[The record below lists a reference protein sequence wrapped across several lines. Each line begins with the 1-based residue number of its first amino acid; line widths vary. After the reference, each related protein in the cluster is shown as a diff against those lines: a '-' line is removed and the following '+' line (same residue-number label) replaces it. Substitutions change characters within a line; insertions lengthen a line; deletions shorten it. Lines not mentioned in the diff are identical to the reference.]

1 MTGVCVSCAAGNPP
15 FLARMYAG
23 FQTDANLFFVME
35 LITGGDLMF
44 HVLKE
49 GNMPERATNFYAA
62 EVCCGLWF
70 LCVDDVIGCVAACV
84 LMCTLCICGQE

>member
-1 MTGVCVSCAAGNPP
+1 MFIGNRLITT
-15 FLARMYAG
+15 FMLRKCR
-23 FQTDANLFFVME
+23 FVVLWQTKSNLFFVME

-70 LCVDDVIGCVAACV
+70 LHDRGILYRDLKLGDP
-84 LMCTLCICGQE
+84 